1 MAIFTQAALPLTGQG
16 PARKVFLTEAGY
28 LILLT
33 LSNGPAHGYR
43 MMQVINDVFRSDL
56 RMGPGTLYRTLQ
68 RLVTDGLIEEV
79 EERGEEGA
87 DPERRRAYQLT
98 GLGLEAA
105 NDEMGRLD
113 ALVRLGKAQL
123 KAAR

>member
-1 MAIFTQAALPLTGQG
+1 MAVITQALAPLIGDAPPT
-16 PARKVFLTEAGY
+16 KVLLTEAGY
-28 LILLT
+28 LILLS
-33 LSNGPAHGYR
+33 LSNGPLHGYR
-43 MMQVINDVFRSDL
+43 VMQVINDVFSSDL

-68 RLVTDGLIEEV
+68 RLAADGLIEEV
-79 EERGEEGA
+79 EAKGEEGA

-98 GLGLEAA
+98 GAGLEAA
-105 NDEMGRLD
+105 GEEMRRLE

>member
-1 MAIFTQAALPLTGQG
+1 
-16 PARKVFLTEAGY
+16 
-28 LILLT
+28 
-33 LSNGPAHGYR
+33 
-43 MMQVINDVFRSDL
+43 MQVINDIFRSDL

-79 EERGEEGA
+79 DEKGEEGG

-98 GLGLEAA
+98 SRGLEAA
-105 NDEMGRLD
+105 GDEVRRLD
-113 ALVRLGKAQL
+113 GLVRLGRAQL

>member
-1 MAIFTQAALPLTGQG
+1 LAAFTQAVLPSTDQA
-16 PARKVFLTEAGY
+16 PARKVVLTEAGY
-28 LILLT
+28 LILLA

-43 MMQVINDVFRSDL
+43 LMQVINDIFRCDL

-79 EERGEEGA
+79 EDKADEGS
-87 DPERRRAYQLT
+87 DPERRRAYRLT
-98 GLGLEAA
+98 GLGFEAA
-105 NDEMGRLD
+105 SEEVRRLD
-113 ALVRLGKAQL
+113 GLVRLGKAQL

>member
-1 MAIFTQAALPLTGQG
+1 M
-16 PARKVFLTEAGY
+16 LTEAGY
-28 LILLT
+28 LILLS

-43 MMQVINDVFRSDL
+43 MMQVINDIFRSDL

-79 EERGEEGA
+79 EEKGEQDA

-98 GLGLEAA
+98 GLGIEAA
-105 NDEMGRLD
+105 SDEVRRLD
-113 ALVRLGKAQL
+113 GLVRLGKAQL

>member
-1 MAIFTQAALPLTGQG
+1 MAVLTQAVAPLTGQA
-16 PARKVFLTEAGY
+16 PARTVILTEAGY
-28 LILLT
+28 LILLS

-43 MMQVINDVFRSDL
+43 IMQVINDIFRCDL

-79 EERGEEGA
+79 EAKGEDGA

-98 GLGLEAA
+98 SLGLEAA
-105 NDEMGRLD
+105 GEEVRRLD

>member
-1 MAIFTQAALPLTGQG
+1 MAVLTQAALPLTDQA
-16 PARKVFLTEAGY
+16 PARTAILTEAGY
-28 LILLT
+28 LILLS

-43 MMQVINDVFRSDL
+43 IMQVINDIFRSDL
-56 RMGPGTLYRTLQ
+56 RLGPGTLYRTLQ
-68 RLVTDGLIEEV
+68 RLLADGLIEEV
-79 EERGEEGA
+79 EDKGEDGA

-98 GLGLEAA
+98 GAGLDAA
-105 NDEMGRLD
+105 GDEVRRLD